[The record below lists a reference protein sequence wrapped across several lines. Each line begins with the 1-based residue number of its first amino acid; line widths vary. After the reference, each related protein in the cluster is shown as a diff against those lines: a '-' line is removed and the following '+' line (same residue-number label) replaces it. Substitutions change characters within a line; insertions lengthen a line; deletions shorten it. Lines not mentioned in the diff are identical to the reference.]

1 MMATT
6 VVTFSEDFTFVLVLG
21 MEATPFPEM
30 REVPDFTWNIFE
42 DDDFTWDVVLGTEVT
57 PFVKVVPDFTFYICS
72 DDENKGID

>member
-6 VVTFSEDFTFVLVLG
+6 VVNFSEDFTFVFVLG
-21 MEATPFPEM
+21 IEATPFPET

-57 PFVKVVPDFTFYICS
+57 PKVVPDFTFYICS
-72 DDENKGID
+72 DDDNKGVD